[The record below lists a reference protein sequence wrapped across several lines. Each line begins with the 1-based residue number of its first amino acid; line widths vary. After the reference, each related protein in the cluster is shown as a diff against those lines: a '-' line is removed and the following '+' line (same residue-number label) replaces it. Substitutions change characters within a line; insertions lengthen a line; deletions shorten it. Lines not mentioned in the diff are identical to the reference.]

1 MLAVVH
7 SRALDGLSAPCVR
20 VEVHIGQG
28 LPAFT
33 LVGLPD
39 TEVRESRDR
48 VRAAIINSG
57 FSFPN
62 SRITVNLAPADLP
75 KESGGFDLPIAI
87 GILAASM
94 QIASDDLEQYEF
106 IGELSL
112 SGALHRISG
121 ALVLALAAKDRKR
134 TFIIPPESAAEAAL
148 VAAETVLEA
157 PSLAAVCAHLSS
169 DEKLKAPQK
178 IERAQLGVYP
188 DLSDVY
194 GQFQARRALEI
205 AAAGGHS
212 LLMSG
217 PPGSGKSMLASRL
230 PSILPPMSDEQ
241 AKESAAILSLINQFR
256 SENFGIR
263 QFRAPHHTAS
273 AVALVGGGNPPKP
286 GEISLA
292 HAGILFLDEL
302 PEFSQKV
309 LDSLREP
316 LESGEIH
323 VARAGKSATFPARF
337 QLVAAMNPCPCGY
350 YGAPNARCRCTNAQ
364 IERYQSRLSGPFL
377 DRIDLFIEVPA
388 VPTENLANKER
399 GESSAIVQ
407 QRVLAAQN
415 FQKARQ
421 GKLNA
426 ALTVAEVDRFCTIDP
441 QAQNVLTQATQS
453 LKLSARAY
461 HRVLRLART
470 NADLEL
476 SAQIQTPHMLE
487 AIQYR
492 RFRDTKNF

>member
-7 SRALDGLSAPCVR
+7 SRALDGLNAPCVR

-94 QIASDDLEQYEF
+94 QIAADDLENFEF

-121 ALVLALAAKDRKR
+121 ALALALAAKDRKR
-134 TFIIPPESAAEAAL
+134 TFILPPESAAEAAL
-148 VAAETVLEA
+148 VAADTVLEA
-157 PSLAAVCAHLSS
+157 PSLAAVCAHLCQ

-178 IERAQLGVYP
+178 IERGQVGVYP
-188 DLSDVY
+188 DLADVY

-230 PSILPPMSDEQ
+230 PSILPPMTDEE

-316 LESGEIH
+316 LENGQIH

-350 YGAPNARCRCTNAQ
+350 YGTSRCRCTNAQ

-388 VPTENLANKER
+388 VPTESLANKER

-415 FQKARQ
+415 FQKERQ
-421 GKLNA
+421 GKLNS
-426 ALTVAEVDRFCTIDP
+426 ALSVAEVDRFCAIDP
-441 QAQNVLTQATQS
+441 QAQAVLSQASQN
-453 LKLSARAY
+453 LKFSARAY

-476 SAQIQTPHMLE
+476 SPAIQTPHMLE

-492 RFRDTKNF
+492 RFRDSKNF